1 VNQLFYTGPPIR
13 QSKWIESSLRKV
25 LDIAPGRL
33 YVLYMF
39 SGDRMDMSK
48 KERHAV
54 RIQIENA
61 TVIPGKSYTY
71 VHTNAGGSRA
81 YPPYTQEGSAWL
93 NYHWRILRADGNS
106 AKLVISDWKDETE
119 PGGPIGQELLYNFVS
134 VQPYFESEPQ
144 S

>member
-1 VNQLFYTGPPIR
+1 MGQIIGR
-13 QSKWIESSLRKV
+13 GGWIESSLRKV

-93 NYHWRILRADGNS
+93 NYHYRFFRAHGKTAN
-106 AKLVISDWKDETE
+106 LVISDWMTDTE
-119 PGGPIGQELLYNFVS
+119 PAGPIGQELIYNFIS
-134 VQPYFESEPQ
+134 VQPYSSEEG
-144 S
+144 